1 MNAMCFERKVMKG
14 FVLPGI
20 AVVILI
26 ILMLFVQPWISTDIL
41 THPIG
46 GPAGMA
52 LGFAMFLLA
61 MMFMG
66 YMLASIIYAV
76 LLPVK
81 YFKRSESF
89 LGSVRR
95 FVLFSDVFLV
105 LMDVMLLNAYIE
117 SVRWNFFSSLNLAL
131 VVPMTVLI
139 LIMTA
144 FFICWTRI
152 VYRHLGCRFFTWKTL
167 GEVVLSLFLLQV
179 PAIATS
185 LYAMFIY

>member
-1 MNAMCFERKVMKG
+1 MDNMCFERKVMKG

-20 AVVILI
+20 AVMILV

-41 THPIG
+41 TRPMG
-46 GPAGMA
+46 GPAGMV
-52 LGFAMFLLA
+52 LGFAMFSLA

-66 YMLASIIYAV
+66 YMLASIAYAV

-81 YFKRSESF
+81 YFRRSDTF
-89 LGSVRR
+89 VGAVRR

-105 LMDVMLLNAYIE
+105 LMDIMLLNAYIE

-152 VYRHLGCRFFTWKTL
+152 VYRHLGRRFFTWKTL

-179 PAIATS
+179 PAIVTFV
-185 LYAMFIY
+185 YALLVY

>member
-1 MNAMCFERKVMKG
+1 MNAVCFERKVMKG

-41 THPIG
+41 TRPMG
-46 GPAGMA
+46 GPAGMV

-66 YMLASIIYAV
+66 YMLASIVYAV

-81 YFKRSESF
+81 YFRRSDTF
-89 LGSVRR
+89 VGSVRR

-105 LMDVMLLNAYIE
+105 LMDIMLLNAYIE

-152 VYRHLGCRFFTWKTL
+152 VYRHVGRRFITWKTV

-179 PAIATS
+179 PAIVTCVYG
-185 LYAMFIY
+185 LLIY

>member
-20 AVVILI
+20 AVVILV
-26 ILMLFVQPWISTDIL
+26 ILMLLVQPWISTDIL
-41 THPIG
+41 TRTMG
-46 GPAGMA
+46 GPAGMV
-52 LGFAMFLLA
+52 LGFAMFSLA
-61 MMFMG
+61 MMFIG
-66 YMLASIIYAV
+66 YMLASIAYAV

-81 YFKRSESF
+81 YFRRSDTF
-89 LGSVRR
+89 VGSVRR

-105 LMDVMLLNAYIE
+105 LMDIMLLNAYIE
-117 SVRWNFFSSLNLAL
+117 SVRWNFFSSLNMAL

-139 LIMTA
+139 IIMTA

-152 VYRHLGCRFFTWKTL
+152 VYRYLGRRFFTWKTL

-179 PAIATS
+179 PAIATCV
-185 LYAMFIY
+185 YALLIY

>member
-26 ILMLFVQPWISTDIL
+26 IMMLFVQPWISTDIL
-41 THPIG
+41 THPMG
-46 GPAGMA
+46 GPAGMV
-52 LGFAMFLLA
+52 LGFAMFSLA
-61 MMFMG
+61 MMFLG
-66 YMLASIIYAV
+66 YMLASIVYAV

-81 YFKRSESF
+81 YFKRSDSF
-89 LGSVRR
+89 LRSVRR

-105 LMDVMLLNAYIE
+105 LMDIMLLNAYIE

-139 LIMTA
+139 MIMTA

-152 VYRHLGCRFFTWKTL
+152 VYRHVGRRFITWKTV

-179 PAIATS
+179 PAIATFV
-185 LYAMFIY
+185 YALLIY